1 VKAQPRRVN
10 AGLQSDAIP
19 RVIGV
24 AALSLRCIPR
34 HIQVAGL
41 TQRPLGGLLENG
53 VAESDCEHLRHAGLV
68 AVLALS
74 IAPPFLAVILVIAAE
89 YAWAF
94 TAVAVWLIW
103 LRFGGPVRRFV
114 FEGFEH
120 GSI

>member
-1 VKAQPRRVN
+1 MV
-10 AGLQSDAIP
+10 L
-19 RVIGV
+19 
-24 AALSLRCIPR
+24 
-34 HIQVAGL
+34 L
-41 TQRPLGGLLENG
+41 TPIVSIFGTL
-53 VAESDCEHLRHAGLV
+53 ALV

-74 IAPPFLAVILVIAAE
+74 IAPPFLAVILVIAAD